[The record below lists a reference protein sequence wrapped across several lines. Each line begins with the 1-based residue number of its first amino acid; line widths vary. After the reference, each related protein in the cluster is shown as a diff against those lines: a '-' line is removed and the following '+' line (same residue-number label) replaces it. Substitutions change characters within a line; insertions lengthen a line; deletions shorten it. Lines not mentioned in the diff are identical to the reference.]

1 MSGIADHSNSGA
13 VPNPVAGPRRHR
25 PRLVPTLAAVAA
37 VAVCI
42 AAGHWQQGRMHAK
55 EALRAQ
61 YDDAARAAPVSL
73 ASLPAGADWTALR
86 YRPVTATGE
95 YLAQQQIFIDNKVQA
110 GRVGYH
116 VVTPLRLADGR
127 IVLVDRGWIPQ
138 HASRSEVPAAPPPS
152 GEVTVRGRL
161 ALAPSAYL
169 ELKPDSAA
177 GPVRQNLDPAR
188 FAAATGLA
196 VLPAIVEATVAPV
209 PDDGLVR
216 AWPAPDFGIETHRIY
231 MVQWYSFALL
241 AALLWLWFH
250 RPRTVPG
257 R

>member
-1 MSGIADHSNSGA
+1 MSGIADERTAEAIAS
-13 VPNPVAGPRRHR
+13 PDAGTRRHR
-25 PRLVPTLAAVAA
+25 PRLVPTLATVAV
-37 VAVCI
+37 VAVCF
-42 AAGHWQQGRMHAK
+42 AAGNWQRGRMHAK

-61 YDDAARAAPVSL
+61 YDEAARAAPVSL
-73 ASLPAGADWTALR
+73 ASLPADADWTALR
-86 YRPVTATGE
+86 YRPIAATGE
-95 YLAQQQIFIDNKVQA
+95 YLPKQQILIDNKVQA

-116 VVTPLRLADGR
+116 VVTPLKLPDSRV
-127 IVLVDRGWIPQ
+127 VLVDRGWIPQ
-138 HASRSEVPAAPPPS
+138 HASRSELPDAPPPA

-161 ALAPSAYL
+161 AFAPSAYL
-169 ELKPDSAA
+169 ELEQDATS

-188 FAAATGLA
+188 FAAATGLP
-196 VLPAIVEATVAPV
+196 VLPAIIEATAAPA

-250 RPRTVPG
+250 RPRAAPAP
-257 R
+257 